1 MINFK
6 SLCFILLL
14 IPNLLMGQSE
24 RDQKINKK
32 SDRNKPTTTV
42 VVTES
47 QTVYQNN
54 SYYPPLNPYNP
65 YNPYNNRGF
74 RNGYYENNYNSN
86 IGNNNFFSKK
96 RSDNSTPRN
105 SNIRLGFIGGLSDP
119 TSLGLFTTIGN
130 KMFLYL
136 SYEGS
141 PSSTYEHYD
150 NISFEEVMNWG
161 DEQRDTFETYTS
173 FSVGFG
179 GEVTD
184 KLSQFAGININTIN
198 KDLVFYDE
206 LLILSNNGEYS
217 INDTEKTNFSLV
229 YGLIFDMNKL
239 SVGPSIYFL
248 NRTRFNIN
256 LGFNF

>member
-65 YNPYNNRGF
+65 YNNRGF

-86 IGNNNFFSKK
+86 RGNNNFFSKK

>member
-1 MINFK
+1 MSTMINFK

-47 QTVYQNN
+47 QTVYH
-54 SYYPPLNPYNP
+54 
-65 YNPYNNRGF
+65 NNRGF

-86 IGNNNFFSKK
+86 RGNNNFFSKK

-150 NISFEEVMNWG
+150 NISFEEVMN
-161 DEQRDTFETYTS
+161 
-173 FSVGFG
+173 
-179 GEVTD
+179 
-184 KLSQFAGININTIN
+184 
-198 KDLVFYDE
+198 
-206 LLILSNNGEYS
+206 
-217 INDTEKTNFSLV
+217 
-229 YGLIFDMNKL
+229 
-239 SVGPSIYFL
+239 
-248 NRTRFNIN
+248 
-256 LGFNF
+256 